1 MSFLD
6 AIKSGF
12 SKYVTFSGRAFRSEY
27 WLWVLFTVIGAGVA
41 GGFDAALFGYSVG
54 SGLSPVTG
62 IFDLVTFLPSIAVA
76 ARRMHDMD
84 RTAWW
89 LLIAFTGIG
98 AFVLI
103 IWFCFRGTEGPNRFG
118 PDLTPAG

>member
-1 MSFLD
+1 MTFPE

-12 SKYVTFSGRAFRSEY
+12 SNYVTFRGRATRSEY
-27 WLWVLFTVIGAGVA
+27 WYW
-41 GGFDAALFGYSVG
+41 ALFVTIASLVALTIDIGVLGFSP
-54 SGLSPVTG
+54 SGAAPISS
-62 IFDLVTFLPSIAVA
+62 IFDLVTFLPSLAVA
-76 ARRMHDMD
+76 ARRLHDMD

-103 IWFCFRGTEGPNRFG
+103 IWFCFRGTRGPNRFG

>member
-1 MSFLD
+1 MSFVD

-12 SKYVTFSGRAFRSEY
+12 SKYVTFSGRAYRSEY
-27 WLWVLFTVIGAGVA
+27 WYWVLFVVIASLVA
-41 GGFDAALFGYSVG
+41 LTLDSAILGYSP
-54 SGLSPVTG
+54 SGASPITG
-62 IFDLVTFLPSIAVA
+62 IFDLVTFLPSLALA
-76 ARRMHDMD
+76 ARRLHDMD

-98 AFVLI
+98 SILLI
-103 IWFCFRGTEGPNRFG
+103 LWFCFRGTQGPNRFG

>member
-1 MSFLD
+1 MTFGE

-12 SKYVTFSGRAFRSEY
+12 SKYVTFSGRAYRQEY
-27 WLWVLFTVIGAGVA
+27 WLWVLFGVIGGIVA
-41 GGFDAALFGYSVG
+41 VTIDSTLLGYSP
-54 SGLSPVTG
+54 SGASPIAS
-62 IFDLVTFLPSIAVA
+62 IFDLVTFLPSIAIA

-84 RTAWW
+84 RTGWW

-98 AFVLI
+98 AFILV
-103 IWFCFRGTEGPNRFG
+103 IWFCFRGTQGPNRYG

>member
-1 MSFLD
+1 MSFVD

-12 SKYVTFSGRAFRSEY
+12 SKYVTFSGRAYRSEY
-27 WLWVLFTVIGAGVA
+27 RYWVLFVVIASLVA
-41 GGFDAALFGYSVG
+41 LTLDSAILGYSP
-54 SGLSPVTG
+54 SGASPITG
-62 IFDLVTFLPSIAVA
+62 IFDLVTFLPSLALA
-76 ARRMHDMD
+76 ARRLHDMD

-98 AFVLI
+98 SILLI
-103 IWFCFRGTEGPNRFG
+103 IWFCFRGTQGPNRFG

>member
-1 MSFLD
+1 MTFPE

-12 SKYVTFSGRAFRSEY
+12 SNYVTFRGRATRSEY
-27 WLWVLFTVIGAGVA
+27 WYW
-41 GGFDAALFGYSVG
+41 ALFVTIASLVALTIDIGVLG
-54 SGLSPVTG
+54 FSPNG
-62 IFDLVTFLPSIAVA
+62 AAPISSIFDLVTFLPSLAVA
-76 ARRMHDMD
+76 ARRLHDMD

-103 IWFCFRGTEGPNRFG
+103 IWFCFRGTQGPNRFG